1 LEQKKNSSVYN
12 GIEAELQFGR
22 KQIHRL
28 RIESRRKVNHSI
40 LMNQIERWSC
50 LDCERNWL
58 ASLGGN
64 AI

>member
-12 GIEAELQFGR
+12 GIEAELQLGR

-28 RIESRRKVNHSI
+28 RIESRRKVNRSI
-40 LMNQIERWSC
+40 LMNQIERRSC

-58 ASLGGN
+58 ASFGGN